1 MILDAL
7 KEYKKEVEDGI
18 FPGEEHT
25 FTMNRE
31 EAEKI

>member
-7 KEYKKEVEDGI
+7 KEYKNEVEEGM

-25 FTMNRE
+25 FTMSKE

>member
-7 KEYKKEVEDGI
+7 KEYKTEVEDGL
-18 FPGEEHT
+18 FPGKEHT
-25 FTMNRE
+25 FTMSKE